1 MLKKT
6 NKHGA
11 NRVKKGARDSRGGDT
26 IFGDGGISFQ
36 WWNTFSNFIFTLNI
50 VLAFFIL
57 FKERKRASS
66 LWAWILL
73 LIFLPVIGFLLY
85 LLFGQPHNK
94 TKGRN
99 ANAYA
104 NPELEARAAGQL
116 EALESGTF
124 SGQGRLPKELQGLI
138 KMQLKTNTAPLS
150 TDNRLQIF
158 NDGERKFDALFEDI
172 KRAEDHIHLEYYIL
186 KNDGIGNR
194 LMELLAEKAKEGVK
208 VLFLYDDIGSNALPR
223 DFFEAFTEAG
233 GRAAASLPSRLPWFN
248 PRINYR
254 NHRKIAVIDG
264 AVGYIGGFNVGDEY
278 LGEQVEMGYW
288 RDTHLRIAGSAVH
301 SMQHIFLKDWNEAS
315 VSHPVRYSQAYFPE
329 TGGEHGA
336 AVQLVASGPDEPDDQ
351 IKYGLLKLIASAQS
365 TIRIQT
371 PYFIPDESVLDAIRV
386 AALSG
391 IDVAV
396 MIPGKSD
403 HLFVHDAS
411 LSFLEELID
420 AGVRAYR
427 YKNGFLHAK
436 TMTVDGKALS
446 VGSANLDT
454 RSFSLNY
461 EANTFIYDE
470 ATALEMD
477 HIFAQ
482 DVKLSQRVTMEMF
495 EARTTFERGKQRL
508 ARLFAPVL

>member
-1 MLKKT
+1 M
-6 NKHGA
+6 
-11 NRVKKGARDSRGGDT
+11 
-26 IFGDGGISFQ
+26 
-36 WWNTFSNFIFTLNI
+36 FILNI

-94 TKGRN
+94 SKGRN
-99 ANAYA
+99 ADAYA

-116 EALESGTF
+116 DALEAGTLP
-124 SGQGRLPKELQGLI
+124 QQEQLPKELQGLI
-138 KMQLKTNTAPLS
+138 KMQLKTGAAPLS
-150 TDNRLQIF
+150 SDNRLQIF
-158 NDGERKFDALFEDI
+158 NDGERKFDALFDDI
-172 KRAEDHIHLEYYIL
+172 RSAADHIHLEYYIL

-194 LMELLAEKAKEGVK
+194 LMNLLTEKAKEGVK

-223 DFFEAFTEAG
+223 DFFEGFIEAG

-264 AVGYIGGFNVGDEY
+264 TVGYIGGFNVGDEY

-315 VSHPVRYSQAYFPE
+315 ESHPVRYSKAYFPE
-329 TGGEHGA
+329 GAGQPGA
-336 AVQLVASGPDEPDDQ
+336 AIQLVASGPDETDDQ
-351 IKYGLLKLIASAQS
+351 IKYGLLKLIGSARS

-386 AALSG
+386 AAFSG

-411 LSFLEELID
+411 LSFLEELVD

-427 YKNGFLHAK
+427 YQNGFMHAK
-436 TMTVDGKALS
+436 TMTVDGQALS

-477 HIFAQ
+477 HIFEQ
-482 DVKLSQRVTMEMF
+482 DVKLSVRVTKEMF
-495 EARTTFERGKQRL
+495 KERTAFERGKQRL
-508 ARLFAPVL
+508 ARLFAPIL